1 MTLSGIQTATFLL
14 VAQCLNQLRHRVPQT
29 AIWRITISP
38 LILVEHILINYRYN
52 YLKVTVL
59 DQIIVAES
67 STLFPDLSITG
78 IQIYKTSKS

>member
-1 MTLSGIQTATFLL
+1 
-14 VAQCLNQLRHRVPQT
+14 VPQT